1 MTAFVSRGS
10 RLCRAALSTVSLSII
25 LALGVA
31 AQQPPLLQ
39 DSRLD
44 GARQA
49 YEATNYEAAAE
60 MLNALIA
67 GIGTPADAGQ
77 RQVLAAAYELRGRA
91 RLNLRDVDGA
101 RADFRSMLLLDPSLL
116 LSAQAGPRAQA
127 LFDEVRVATVGQVEV
142 SITPADATVTL
153 DGVRLTERPSMLTLA
168 VGPHTLAATRPGYRA
183 AAQSFTVLPGAP
195 PQVIPMTLERELST
209 LTLSTAPPN
218 VEVLIDGVKRGVTE
232 PDLNS
237 VPRAGVNALS
247 VSKPLFLEDL
257 QAGRHRLEFRRD
269 CFVTSEQTLDVTRP
283 DDFKLDLVRLAPA
296 VASVSISSDTA
307 GSTIFVDDAPRGAP
321 PDVLSDIC
329 QGPHTFEV
337 RAPNG
342 RDVKHLDLKPG
353 QKETFAARVRPAF
366 AIVSDSGANQGI
378 RGGPDL
384 RLAAETT
391 FQDSRTLELFA
402 APDKRIAEVAAAEQ
416 LPADWLAFDALRR
429 PIGGAAKIGEGARRQ
444 IGTRFVKTFDVQ
456 GTAAIAREPG
466 GDPSDMLLILL
477 APGSGKPD
485 VIRWK
490 VDNPASV
497 RQAVS
502 LLDDAPAMT
511 RATIGLLAIDV
522 LDVPGPVVVSV
533 EAGGSAAAAGIQP
546 GDIITAAVS
555 KPMGGAAQ
563 LLQIVNAQPAGQPL
577 VLEVRDR
584 AGTAK
589 KVQLTAQRVP
599 RLVEPADQTVLSNVL
614 AVQLAARARSA
625 SNPLEEAA
633 TRLNLAGALMRLA
646 SWGEATRELE
656 AVVALAAKGT
666 LPAPVRESVSG
677 TAQYLLGACAEA
689 SGDAAAA
696 ERAWALSA
704 QSPSALLTDSG
715 GLLKELSEKRLA
727 QLRQAKGIA
736 ANASEGGS
744 IVLDRR

>member
-1 MTAFVSRGS
+1 MTASVCRGRRFWHS
-10 RLCRAALSTVSLSII
+10 VLSTVSLSII
-25 LALGVA
+25 LALGVG
-31 AQQPPLLQ
+31 AQQPPPPS
-39 DSRLD
+39 DPRLEE
-44 GARQA
+44 ARQA
-49 YEATNYEAAAE
+49 YEATNYEAASE
-60 MLNALIA
+60 MLNALIVR
-67 GIGTPADAGQ
+67 IGTPADAGQ
-77 RQVLAAAYELRGRA
+77 RQVLSAAYELRGRS

-101 RADFRSMLLLDPSLL
+101 RADFRSMLLLEPALQ

-127 LFDEVRVATVGQVEV
+127 LFDEVRIATVGQVEV
-142 SITPADATVTL
+142 SVMPADATVTL
-153 DGVRLTERPSMLTLA
+153 DGVRLAERPSMLTLV

-183 AAQSFTVLPGAP
+183 AAQSFTVLPGAAS
-195 PQVIPMTLERELST
+195 QVIPIALERELST

-218 VEVLIDGVKRGVTE
+218 VEVVIDGVSRGVTE

-257 QAGRHRLEFRRD
+257 QTGRHRLEFRRE
-269 CFVTSEQTLDVTRP
+269 CFVTSEQTLDVSRP
-283 DDFKLDLVRLAPA
+283 DDLKLDLVRLAPA

-307 GSTIFVDDAPRGAP
+307 GSGIFVDDAPRGAP

-337 RAPNG
+337 RTPNG

-391 FQDSRTLELFA
+391 FQDSRTVELFA
-402 APDKRIAEVAAAEQ
+402 PSDKRTAEIAAAER
-416 LPADWLAFDALRR
+416 LPNDWLAFDILRR
-429 PIGGAAKIGEGARRQ
+429 PIGGATKIGEGARRQ
-444 IGTRFVKTFDVQ
+444 IGARFVKTFDVQ

-477 APGSGKPD
+477 APGSGRPD

-502 LLDDAPAMT
+502 LLDDAPTMT
-511 RATIGLLAIDV
+511 RASIGLLAIDV

-533 EAGGSAAAAGIQP
+533 EAGGSAAAAGMQP
-546 GDIITAAVS
+546 GEIVTAVGATAVN
-555 KPMGGAAQ
+555 GAAQ
-563 LLQIVNAQPAGQPL
+563 LLQIVNAQPAAQPL
-577 VLEVRDR
+577 TLEVRDR
-584 AGTAK
+584 AGTAR

-614 AVQLAARARSA
+614 AVQLATRVRTA
-625 SNPLEEAA
+625 SNPLDEAA
-633 TRLNLAGALMRLA
+633 IRLNLAGALMRLA
-646 SWGEATRELE
+646 SWSDATRELE
-656 AVVALAAKGT
+656 AVIALAAKGT

-677 TAQYLLGACAEA
+677 TAHYLMGACAEA

-727 QLRQAKGIA
+727 QLRQSKGIA
-736 ANASEGGS
+736 SNAAGPTG
-744 IVLDRR
+744 LDRR